1 MTKNYFLNLNEK
13 IFEKNKD
20 VKIEIIEKNE
30 ENLNDIDKQMDY
42 MINDLKNFMEKNQKI
57 LEDIREVF
65 FFYNFIFFS
74 S

>member
-1 MTKNYFLNLNEK
+1 VTKNYFLNLNEK